1 MSSLPPLY
9 RSVIQTITAAERIG
23 MTQGTASKPKMSP
36 TNLIMFFTEEV
47 QHCFINDECTKAAE
61 SALMAHGKN
70 HSKSSGTRWK
80 AILHQ
85 TLMCSVITVKGSDM
99 LKLTA
104 GLKEV
109 GRKGKDLDTGNPR
122 RSKSQMNLLL
132 LQTVNQLMKI
142 CSCLLYLYLQLLNP
156 C

>member
-1 MSSLPPLY
+1 MLSMMSAPKQPSQHLWLMG
-9 RSVIQTITAAERIG
+9 RTV
-23 MTQGTASKPKMSP
+23 ASQ
-36 TNLIMFFTEEV
+36 V
-47 QHCFINDECTKAAE
+47 AQD
-61 SALMAHGKN
+61 G
-70 HSKSSGTRWK
+70 K

-109 GRKGKDLDTGNPR
+109 GRKGKDQDTGNPR
-122 RSKSQMNLLL
+122 RLKSQLNLLL

-142 CSCLLYLYLQLLNP
+142 CSRLPVPPTSQPLLMPLLSLNP
-156 C
+156 DLVHVL